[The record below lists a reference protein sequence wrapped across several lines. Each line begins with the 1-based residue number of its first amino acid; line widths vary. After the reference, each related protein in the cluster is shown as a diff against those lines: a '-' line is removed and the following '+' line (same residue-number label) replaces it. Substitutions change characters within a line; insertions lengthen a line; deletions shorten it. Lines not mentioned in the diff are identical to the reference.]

1 MNEELTEEVKNYARE
16 VGADLVGIAP
26 VERFKNAPLKI
37 SPEGL
42 FPEGKSVIV
51 VGIHHLDC
59 AVELGGFPTPHDKGP
74 YAIQSSAMNPI
85 LDNISF
91 KIGRFLEDKGYKT
104 MPVAVTNMW
113 RYRPYKDLD
122 VSFAPD
128 LAHRYAAVAA
138 GLGEIGW
145 SGLFL
150 SPEFGPRQR
159 ITSIITEAELVPDP
173 IYNGERLCDRCMECV
188 KHCPTDAFRKEVK
201 KINKIEIG
209 GRIFG
214 FPDTNKWR
222 CAWAISA

>member
-1 MNEELTEEVKNYARE
+1 MNEKLTEEVKNYARRL
-16 VGADLVGIAP
+16 GADLVGIAP
-26 VERFKNAPLKI
+26 VERFKNAPLKM
-37 SPEGL
+37 SPQGL

-59 AVELGGFPTPHDKGP
+59 AVELGGFPTPHDMGP
-74 YAIQSSAMNPI
+74 YGIQSSAMNPI

-91 KIGRFLEDKGYKT
+91 KIARFLEDRGYKT
-104 MPVAVTNMW
+104 MPIAATNMW

-122 VSFAPD
+122 VPFAPD

-173 IYNGERLCDRCMECV
+173 MYNGERLCDRCME
-188 KHCPTDAFRKEVK
+188 
-201 KINKIEIG
+201 
-209 GRIFG
+209 
-214 FPDTNKWR
+214 
-222 CAWAISA
+222 